1 MLKINI
7 LKVTQH
13 INDSIPVKNYM
24 LQRPVSVSYCWNG
37 VANNYFYT
45 YIPLPT
51 VIFMLF
57 LIKAFHQFYIFQL
70 IWTHLNTK
78 NSANPK
84 ALEFLINT
92 NNIFFWLYYF
102 YGHFFWKK
110 IIKIMAIWGN
120 FCHSL
125 SHA

>member
-1 MLKINI
+1 MFKINI
-7 LKVTQH
+7 LEVTQH

-24 LQRPVSVSYCWNG
+24 LQPVSVSYCWDG
-37 VANNYFYT
+37 VPNNNFYT

-57 LIKAFHQFYIFQL
+57 LITAFHQFYIFQL

-92 NNIFFWLYYF
+92 NNIFFWLYNF
-102 YGHFFWKK
+102 YGHFFL
-110 IIKIMAIWGN
+110 MAIWGN

-125 SHA
+125 SRV